1 LFQFGR
7 GGDVG
12 GVDPSADPTAFSRDL
27 FFPVAVF
34 MLFDGDGF
42 IIQR

>member
-12 GVDPSADPTAFSRDL
+12 GVDPSADPTASSRDL